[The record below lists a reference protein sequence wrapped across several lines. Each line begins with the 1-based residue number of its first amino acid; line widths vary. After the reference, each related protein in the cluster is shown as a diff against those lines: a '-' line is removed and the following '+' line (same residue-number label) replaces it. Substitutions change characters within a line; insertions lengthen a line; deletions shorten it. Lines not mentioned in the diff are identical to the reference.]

1 MSISLRKRPEH
12 TAPEVDLGII
22 ITPMLDMAFQ
32 LLAFFIMTY
41 RPSLFERHI
50 DGNLLPS
57 LEQTA
62 KGAEV
67 AKPDVK
73 PPTEIDP
80 KQFITVKVQTPEPDQ
95 QEIRRDS
102 KGRTLVIK
110 HGEPSKIWV
119 KRIQSPT
126 EEIVCEVEDLLN
138 VKEGMDKLA
147 RELRQQKDADPVGGK
162 LAVNLVADG
171 DLRIEYVILINDA
184 CRRAGYTSVN
194 FIAPADE
201 KK

>member
-1 MSISLRKRPEH
+1 MSISLRRRGEN
-12 TAPEVDLGII
+12 TSPEVDLGII

-57 LEQTA
+57 TENVA
-62 KGAEV
+62 KGPDV

-80 KQFITVKVQTPEPDQ
+80 RQFITVKVQAPEPDQ
-95 QEIRRDS
+95 QEIRRDN
-102 KGRTLVIK
+102 KGKTLVIK

-119 KRIQSPT
+119 KRLQSPT

-138 VKEGMDKLA
+138 VKEGMEKLSK
-147 RELRQQKDADPVGGK
+147 ELRQQKENDPVGGRM
-162 LAVNLVADG
+162 AVNLVADG
-171 DLRIEYVILINDA
+171 DLRIEYVIMVNDA

-194 FIAPADE
+194 FIAPSEE